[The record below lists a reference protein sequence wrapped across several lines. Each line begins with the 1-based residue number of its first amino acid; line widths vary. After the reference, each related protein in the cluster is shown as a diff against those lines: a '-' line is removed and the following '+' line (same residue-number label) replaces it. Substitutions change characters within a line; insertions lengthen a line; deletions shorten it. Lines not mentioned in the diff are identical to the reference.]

1 MTIFARPNRRPLCL
15 ALALALAAA
24 FSLHWP
30 LPAHADDGT
39 AFLERIAGKWRG
51 RGTAK
56 RSADAKTEAVACQLT
71 TTLGAGS
78 AKISNAG
85 DCTTGQGKVKISGQ
99 LSYNAATA
107 TFSGSWFD
115 TAGGSADRASG
126 RLSGTTLTMT
136 ARRYDERTNA
146 MTAAEIVISAAGA
159 DSYELTVTQSDPA
172 AGTRFVVARMSF
184 KRRN

>member
-1 MTIFARPNRRPLCL
+1 MTIPARPNRRPRCRAALLAVAAALCL
-15 ALALALAAA
+15 P
-24 FSLHWP
+24 WP
-30 LPAHADDGT
+30 APARADDGT
-39 AFLERIAGKWRG
+39 AFLERIAGEWRG

-56 RSADAKTEAVACQLT
+56 RTADAKTEAVACQLT

-85 DCTTGQGKVKISGQ
+85 NCTTGQGKVKISGQ
-99 LSYNAATA
+99 LAYNAATGV
-107 TFSGSWFD
+107 FSGSWFD

-126 RLSGTTLTMT
+126 RLSGSTLRMT
-136 ARRYDERTNA
+136 ARRYDEHTNQ
-146 MTAAEIVISAAGA
+146 MSAAEIEISASGA

-172 AGTRFVVARMSF
+172 ARTRFVVARMSF